1 MEHFPRIQSVH
12 KPEAVGFKEGNIIVE
27 EKVDGSQV
35 RFEIDDQGEV
45 AVGSHNVDNIHIGV
59 SDGFGKAIETANKV
73 FGGMKADSGE
83 KIVIFGEYLSKPKQ
97 NTIAYAR
104 TPNWNV
110 VIFDVIVN
118 GYYLDRAEKER
129 FVFNL
134 GMIEIVPLLWKGK
147 GEDFTDEIRE
157 ELLKTKSFL
166 GHQVGYDKIEGI
178 VIKNYG
184 KLFDPRFRNLEG
196 HHMIVKIVN
205 ASFQEKH
212 KVENPTQTGKIEELI
227 NSLCSEARWR
237 KTIQHLRE
245 DDPKQLNN
253 HMRDLALIVPGVI
266 KDIEE
271 EEKESIKEELY
282 KVFMPKIKAS
292 CTRGLPQFYMKYLE
306 DMGEYDGS

>member
-1 MEHFPRIQSVH
+1 MERFPRIQAVH

-27 EKVDGSQV
+27 EKVDGSHV
-35 RFEIDDQGEV
+35 RFEIDDQGEI

-73 FGGMKADSGE
+73 FSGMKADPGE
-83 KIVIFGEYLSKPKQ
+83 KMVIFGEYLSKSKQ

-104 TPNWNV
+104 VPNWNV

-118 GYYLDRAEKER
+118 GYYLDREEKER

-134 GMIEIVPLLWKGK
+134 GMIEVVPLLWKGK

-157 ELLKTKSFL
+157 ELLKTPSFL
-166 GHQVGYDKIEGI
+166 GHQAGYDKIEGI

-196 HHMIVKIVN
+196 KHMVVKIVN

-212 KVENPTQTGKIEELI
+212 RVENPTQTDKIKELI
-227 NSLCSEARWR
+227 NSLCTEARWN
-237 KTIQHLRE
+237 KSIQHLRE
-245 DDPKQLNN
+245 DNLLKD
-253 HMRDLALIVPGVI
+253 HMRDLALIVPAVI
-266 KDIEE
+266 QDIREE
-271 EEKESIKEELY
+271 ERETIKEELY
-282 KVFMPKIKAS
+282 KVFMPKIKSS
-292 CTRGLPQFYMKYLE
+292 CTRGLPKHYMKVLE
-306 DMGEYDGS
+306 ERGKSNGI